1 MQRTTMTAPS
11 RSSRLTSKFASI
23 AAFALIAP
31 ATLTAQDPA
40 DPPLDTGYVIYDK
53 GPITLPLGIGLRIP
67 AYNRVDGLALGWGPD
82 IKFADGRISL
92 APTVTYRSHIGEFD
106 PSISGKITLGK
117 SDVIRFFGGRGT
129 FSNDSWIRGD
139 LMNSLS
145 AIGVGTDARNYF
157 RADRAEA
164 ELFHAFTRPMMT
176 ITPSIGVLHEFAW
189 STGDPLPHTSA
200 PWSVF
205 GRTDDL
211 KMRRI
216 NPSVTR
222 GHGTSAL
229 GGIILDYD
237 DEVTKAGFSVRV
249 EQSIDV
255 PEVSTGTS
263 GLTFDEDFTQFTL
276 HGRAEFP
283 TFGLQRFVF
292 KGHSVLTSGDA
303 PPQRFS
309 YLGGS
314 STLST
319 VDLLALGGD
328 RLLFVEGEYQYPL
341 KAPVLQFVG
350 APVVTLRYA
359 AGSAGVKDLPD
370 FIQNVSVGLS
380 LKVIKVEYHIDPSYR
395 EAPYRDKSAFSL
407 SLQMPAF

>member
-1 MQRTTMTAPS
+1 MTAPS
-11 RSSRLTSKFASI
+11 RRTQFSSMLASV
-23 AAFALIAP
+23 AALALAVP
-31 ATLTAQDPA
+31 ATLGAQDPA
-40 DPPLDTGYVIYDK
+40 ELPLDTGYVIYDK

-67 AYNRVDGLALGWGPD
+67 SYNRVDGLALGWGPD
-82 IKFADGRISL
+82 IKFADGRVTL

-106 PSISGKITLGK
+106 PSVKGTIALGK
-117 SDVIRFFGGRGT
+117 SGEIRFSGGRGT
-129 FSNDSWIRGD
+129 FSNDTWIRGD

-145 AIGVGTDARNYF
+145 AFGVGTDARNYF

-164 ELFHAFTRPMMT
+164 ELFHAFARPMMK
-176 ITPSIGVLHEFAW
+176 ITPSIGALHEFAW
-189 STGDPLPHTSA
+189 STGEPLPHTSA

-222 GHGTSAL
+222 GHLTSAL
-229 GGIILDYD
+229 GGVILDYD

-249 EQSIDV
+249 EHSIDA
-255 PEVSTGTS
+255 PEAEPTS
-263 GLTFDEDFTQFTL
+263 SSLTFEESFTQFTL
-276 HGRAEFP
+276 HGRADFP
-283 TFGLQRFVF
+283 TFGLQRFAF
-292 KGHSVLTSGDA
+292 KGHAVLTGGDA
-303 PPQRFS
+303 PPQRFA

-341 KAPVLQFVG
+341 KAPVLQVVG

-380 LKVIKVEYHIDPSYR
+380 LKIIKVEYHIDPSYR
-395 EAPYRDKSAFSL
+395 DEPFRNETAFSL
-407 SLQMPAF
+407 SLQMPTF

>member
-1 MQRTTMTAPS
+1 MKAPS
-11 RSSRLTSKFASI
+11 RSSHLTWMFAS
-23 AAFALIAP
+23 AAALALAAP
-31 ATLTAQDPA
+31 AKLTAQDA
-40 DPPLDTGYVIYDK
+40 AELPLDTGYVIYDK

-67 AYNRVDGLALGWGPD
+67 SYNRVDGLALPWGPD

-92 APTVTYRSHIGEFD
+92 APTVTYRSHIGKFD
-106 PSISGKITLGK
+106 PSIKGTIALGK
-117 SDVIRFFGGRGT
+117 SDEIRFSGGRGT
-129 FSNDSWIRGD
+129 YSNDTWIRGD

-176 ITPSIGVLHEFAW
+176 ITPSIGALHEFAW
-189 STGDPLPHTSA
+189 STGEPLPHTSA

-222 GHGTSAL
+222 GHMTSVL
-229 GGIILDYD
+229 GGVILDYD

-255 PEVSTGTS
+255 PEPPPVTS
-263 GLTFDEDFTQFTL
+263 SLTFEESFTQFTL
-276 HGRAEFP
+276 HGRADFP
-283 TFGLQRFVF
+283 TFGLQRFAF
-292 KGHSVLTSGDA
+292 KGHAVLTGGDA
-303 PPQRFS
+303 PPQRFA

-328 RLLFVEGEYQYPL
+328 RLIFVEGEYQYPL
-341 KAPVLQFVG
+341 TAPVLQFVG
-350 APVVTLRYA
+350 APVITLRYA

-370 FIQNVSVGLS
+370 FIQNISIGLS
-380 LKVIKVEYHIDPSYR
+380 LKIIKVEYHIDPSYQDEPFR
-395 EAPYRDKSAFSL
+395 NKTAFSL

>member
-1 MQRTTMTAPS
+1 MTAPA
-11 RSSRLTSKFASI
+11 RFRTLATLFASI
-23 AAFALIAP
+23 SAAMLGMAP
-31 ATLTAQDPA
+31 ANLAAQTPA
-40 DPPLDTGYVIYDK
+40 EPPLDTGYVIYDK
-53 GPITLPLGIGLRIP
+53 GPLTLPLGIGLRIP
-67 AYNRVDGLALGWGPD
+67 AYNRVDGLALPWGPD
-82 IKFADGRISL
+82 IKLGDGRIRLS
-92 APTVTYRSHIGEFD
+92 PTVTYRSHIGAFD
-106 PSISGKITLGK
+106 PSITATLAFGR
-117 SDVIRFFGGRGT
+117 SELRFFGGRST
-129 FSNDSWIRGD
+129 FSNDTWIRSD

-164 ELFHAFTRPMMT
+164 ELFYAIARPMMT
-176 ITPSIGVLHEFAW
+176 ITPSVGFLHEFAW
-189 STGDPLPHTSA
+189 STGNPLPHTSA

-205 GRTDDL
+205 GRTGDL

-222 GHGTSAL
+222 GHATSAL

-237 DEVTKAGFSVRV
+237 DEITKAGISARV
-249 EQSIDV
+249 EQSVDV
-255 PEVSTGTS
+255 PEAPAGSP
-263 GLTFDEDFTQFTL
+263 GLTFEDTFTQFTL
-276 HGRAEFP
+276 HGRADFP
-283 TFGLQRFVF
+283 TFGLQRFAF
-292 KGHSVLTSGDA
+292 KGHAVLTGGDA
-303 PPQRFS
+303 PPQRFA

-350 APVVTLRYA
+350 APVITLRYA
-359 AGSAGVKDLPD
+359 AGSAGIKELPA
-370 FIQNVSVGLS
+370 FIQNVSLGLS
-380 LKVIKVEYHIDPSYR
+380 LKVIKIEYHIDPSYR
-395 EAPYRDKSAFSL
+395 EAPYRDKTAFSL

>member
-1 MQRTTMTAPS
+1 MTAPVRTS
-11 RSSRLTSKFASI
+11 HLTWIFL
-23 AAFALIAP
+23 AFAFAAP
-31 ATLTAQDPA
+31 VTLAAQDPGE
-40 DPPLDTGYVIYDK
+40 PPLDTGYVIYDNE
-53 GPITLPLGIGLRIP
+53 PITLPLGIGLRIP
-67 AYNRVDGLALGWGPD
+67 SYNRVDGLALPWGPD
-82 IKFADGRISL
+82 IKLADGRIRL
-92 APTVTYRSHIGEFD
+92 APTITYRSHIGELD
-106 PSISGKITLGK
+106 PSMTGTLAFGK
-117 SDVIRFFGGRGT
+117 SELRFFGGRST
-129 FSNDSWIRGD
+129 FSNDRWIRSD
-139 LMNSLS
+139 IMNSLS

-164 ELFHAFTRPMMT
+164 ELFYAIARPMMT
-176 ITPSIGVLHEFAW
+176 ITPSVGLLHEFAW
-189 STGDPLPHTSA
+189 STGKPLPHTSA

-216 NPSVTR
+216 NPPVTR

-255 PEVSTGTS
+255 PDASPGT
-263 GLTFDEDFTQFTL
+263 GLTFEESFTQFTL
-276 HGRAEFP
+276 HGRADFP

-292 KGHSVLTSGDA
+292 KGHSVLTAGDA
-303 PPQRFS
+303 PPQRFA

-341 KAPVLQFVG
+341 QAPVLQFVG